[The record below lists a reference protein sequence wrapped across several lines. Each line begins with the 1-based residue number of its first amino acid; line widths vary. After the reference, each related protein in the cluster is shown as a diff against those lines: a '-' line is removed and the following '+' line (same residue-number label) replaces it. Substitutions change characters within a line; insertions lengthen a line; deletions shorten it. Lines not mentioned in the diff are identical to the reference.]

1 MNSYLIV
8 VITLIFSAF
17 FSGMEIAFISANRLR
32 IELQVK
38 KGSFSGRVYS
48 RFLKYPSRFIGSM
61 LVGNNIALVI
71 YGITM
76 AGIIEPFLTTWMDND
91 FGVLCIQTIIATTL
105 VLVTAEFIPK
115 TLFRINPNQIL
126 YVFSIP
132 ALLIYYLFYPF
143 VMIIIGISEFLLSK
157 IFKVRLVDE
166 NLAFGKIDLDQY
178 LRESHAKD
186 EQGKE
191 EPEIQIFKN
200 ALDFSKVKL
209 RDCLVPRTEIVAL
222 SIDDSINT
230 LKEKF
235 VITGLS
241 KILIYRNNLENII
254 GYTHS
259 FEMFNNPESII
270 SILLPISL
278 VPESMAANKMLST
291 FLKQQRS
298 IAVVVDEFGG
308 VAGIVTIE
316 DVIEEIVGEIDDEYD
331 KQELLEKQINEQEY
345 LLAGRL
351 EIGYLN
357 EKYDLKLPAS
367 NEYET
372 LSGLI
377 THHHESIP
385 KLNEVITI
393 GAFQFTITKVEET
406 RIASISLKI
415 SVKLSS
421 I

>member
-1 MNSYLIV
+1 MNSYLIIF
-8 VITLIFSAF
+8 ITLLASAF

-38 KGSFSGRVYS
+38 KGSFSGTVYS

-61 LVGNNIALVI
+61 LIGNNISLVI

-76 AGIIEPFLTTWMDND
+76 AGIIEPLLSGWMEND
-91 FGVLCIQTIIATTL
+91 FWIVLVQTIIATTL

-115 TLFRINPNQIL
+115 VLFRINPNQAL
-126 YVFSIP
+126 AVFSIP
-132 ALLIYYLFYPF
+132 AFLIYYLFYPF
-143 VMIIIGISEFLLSK
+143 VMIIIGLSEFIL
-157 IFKVRLVDE
+157 IKVFHVTLFEE
-166 NLAFGKIDLDQY
+166 NLEFGKIDLDQY
-178 LRESHAKD
+178 LSESHAKD
-186 EQGKE
+186 EKGNE

-209 RDCLVPRTEIVAL
+209 RDCMVPRTEITAL
-222 SIDDSINT
+222 NIGDTINN

-235 VITGLS
+235 VETGLS
-241 KILIYRNNLENII
+241 KILIYRNNIENII

-259 FEMFNNPESII
+259 FEIFNNPDSIA
-270 SILLPISL
+270 SILLPISI
-278 VPESMAANKMLST
+278 VPESMTANKMLSA
-291 FLKQQRS
+291 FLKQQKS

-316 DVIEEIVGEIDDEYD
+316 DVIEEIVGEIDDEHD
-331 KQELLEKQINEQEY
+331 KQEFLEQKINEQEY

-357 EKYDLKLPAS
+357 EKYDLELPES
-367 NEYET
+367 DDYET

-377 THHHESIP
+377 THHRESIP
-385 KLNEVITI
+385 RLNDVIKI
-393 GAFQFTITKVEET
+393 GGFQFTVTKVNET
-406 RIASISLKI
+406 RIENISLKI
-415 SVKLSS
+415 LTNLSS
-421 I
+421 N

>member
-1 MNSYLIV
+1 MNSFLVIL
-8 VITLIFSAF
+8 ITLVASAF

-38 KGSFSGRVYS
+38 KGNFSGKVYS

-61 LVGNNIALVI
+61 LIGNNISLVI

-76 AGIIEPFLTTWMDND
+76 AGVIEPILSGWMKND
-91 FGVLCIQTIIATTL
+91 FWILLFQTIIATTL

-115 TLFRINPNQIL
+115 ILFRINPNQALAI
-126 YVFSIP
+126 FSIP
-132 ALLIYYLFYPF
+132 ALLIYYLLYPF
-143 VMIIIGISEFLLSK
+143 VRIIIGISEFIL
-157 IFKVRLVDE
+157 IKVFQVTLFED
-166 NLAFGKIDLDQY
+166 NLEFGRIDLDQY
-178 LRESHAKD
+178 LSDSHARD
-186 EQGKE
+186 EKGNE

-209 RDCLVPRTEIVAL
+209 RDCMVPRTEIAAL
-222 SIDDSINT
+222 SIDDNISK

-235 VITGLS
+235 VETGLS
-241 KILIYRNNLENII
+241 KILIYRNNIENII

-259 FEMFNNPESII
+259 VEIFNNPVSIT

-278 VPESMAANKMLST
+278 VPESMTANTMLST

-298 IAVVVDEFGG
+298 IAVVIDEFGG
-308 VAGIVTIE
+308 VSGIVTIE
-316 DVIEEIVGEIDDEYD
+316 DVIEEIVGEIDDEHD
-331 KQELLEKQINEQEY
+331 KQELLEQMINEQEY
-345 LLAGRL
+345 LFAGRL

-357 EKYDLKLPAS
+357 EKYDLKLPES
-367 NEYET
+367 DEYET

-385 KLNEVITI
+385 RLNEVIDI
-393 GAFQFTITKVEET
+393 GVFQFIVTKVNET
-406 RIASISLKI
+406 RIEDTSLKI
-415 SVKLSS
+415 LTNL
-421 I
+421 

>member
-1 MNSYLIV
+1 MA
-8 VITLIFSAF
+8 SAF

-38 KGSFSGRVYS
+38 KGNFSGKVYS

-61 LVGNNIALVI
+61 LIGNNISLVI

-76 AGIIEPFLTTWMDND
+76 AGVIEPILSGWMKND
-91 FGVLCIQTIIATTL
+91 FWILLFQTIIATTL

-115 TLFRINPNQIL
+115 ILFRINPNQALAI
-126 YVFSIP
+126 FSIP
-132 ALLIYYLFYPF
+132 ALLIYYLLYPF
-143 VMIIIGISEFLLSK
+143 VRIIIGISEFIL
-157 IFKVRLVDE
+157 IKVFQVTLFED
-166 NLAFGKIDLDQY
+166 NLEFGRIDLDQY
-178 LRESHAKD
+178 LSDSHARD
-186 EQGKE
+186 EKGNE

-209 RDCLVPRTEIVAL
+209 RDCMVPRTEIAAL
-222 SIDDSINT
+222 SIDDNISK

-235 VITGLS
+235 VETGLS
-241 KILIYRNNLENII
+241 KILIYRNNIENII

-259 FEMFNNPESII
+259 FEIFNNPVNIT

-278 VPESMAANKMLST
+278 VPESMTANTMLST

-298 IAVVVDEFGG
+298 IAVVIDEFGG
-308 VAGIVTIE
+308 VSGIVTIE
-316 DVIEEIVGEIDDEYD
+316 DVIEEIVGEIDDEHD
-331 KQELLEKQINEQEY
+331 KQELLEQMINEQEY
-345 LLAGRL
+345 LFAGRL

-357 EKYDLKLPAS
+357 EKYDLKLPES
-367 NEYET
+367 DEYET

-385 KLNEVITI
+385 RLNEVIDI
-393 GAFQFTITKVEET
+393 GVFQFIVTKVNET
-406 RIASISLKI
+406 RIEDTSLKI
-415 SVKLSS
+415 LTNL
-421 I
+421 

>member
-1 MNSYLIV
+1 MNSFLIIF
-8 VITLIFSAF
+8 ITLFASAF

-48 RFLKYPSRFIGSM
+48 RFLKHPSRFIGSM

-76 AGIIEPFLTTWMDND
+76 AEIIEPQIKSLINND
-91 FGVLCIQTIIATTL
+91 LGVLLVQTVLATTL

-132 ALLIYYLFYPF
+132 ALLIYYLLYPF
-143 VMIIIGISEFLLSK
+143 VLVVVGISEFVLKNVFK
-157 IFKVRLVDE
+157 ISLIEE
-166 NLAFGKIDLDQY
+166 NLTFGKIDLDHY
-178 LRESHAKD
+178 LSESHAKD
-186 EQGKE
+186 SKGKE

-209 RDCLVPRTEIVAL
+209 RDCMIPRTEIVAL
-222 SIDDSINT
+222 NIDESVLT
-230 LKEKF
+230 LKKKF
-235 VITGLS
+235 IETGLS

-259 FEMFNNPESII
+259 FEMFNNPDSIT

-278 VPESMAANKMLST
+278 VPESMAANKMLRN
-291 FLKQQRS
+291 FMKQQRS

-316 DVIEEIVGEIDDEYD
+316 DIIEEIVGEIDDEYD
-331 KQELLEKQINEQEY
+331 KQELLEKQISNKEY
-345 LLAGRL
+345 VLAGRL

-357 EKYDLKLPAS
+357 EKYDIKLPLS
-367 NEYET
+367 DEYET

-385 KLNEVITI
+385 NLNEIINI
-393 GAFQFTITKVEET
+393 GTFQFTITNVNET
-406 RIASISLKI
+406 RIESIVLKI
-415 SVKLSS
+415 STN
-421 I
+421 

>member
-1 MNSYLIV
+1 MA
-8 VITLIFSAF
+8 SAF

-38 KGSFSGRVYS
+38 KGNFSGKVYS

-61 LVGNNIALVI
+61 LIGNNISLVI

-76 AGIIEPFLTTWMDND
+76 AGVIEPILSGWMKND
-91 FGVLCIQTIIATTL
+91 FWILLFQTIIATTL

-115 TLFRINPNQIL
+115 ILFRINPNQALAI
-126 YVFSIP
+126 FSIP
-132 ALLIYYLFYPF
+132 ALLIYYLLYPF
-143 VMIIIGISEFLLSK
+143 VRIIIGISEFIL
-157 IFKVRLVDE
+157 IKVFQVTLFED
-166 NLAFGKIDLDQY
+166 NLEFGRIDLDQY
-178 LRESHAKD
+178 LSDSHARD
-186 EQGKE
+186 EKGNE

-209 RDCLVPRTEIVAL
+209 RDCMVPRTEIAAL
-222 SIDDSINT
+222 SIDDNISK

-235 VITGLS
+235 VETGLS
-241 KILIYRNNLENII
+241 KILIYRNNIENII

-259 FEMFNNPESII
+259 FEIFNNPVSIT

-278 VPESMAANKMLST
+278 VPESMTANTMLST

-298 IAVVVDEFGG
+298 IAVVIDEFGG
-308 VAGIVTIE
+308 VSGIVTIE
-316 DVIEEIVGEIDDEYD
+316 DVIEEIVGEIDDEHD
-331 KQELLEKQINEQEY
+331 KQELLEQMINEQEY
-345 LLAGRL
+345 LFAGRL

-357 EKYDLKLPAS
+357 EKYDLKLPES
-367 NEYET
+367 DEYET

-385 KLNEVITI
+385 RLNEVIDI
-393 GAFQFTITKVEET
+393 GVFQFIVTKVNET
-406 RIASISLKI
+406 RIEDTSLKI
-415 SVKLSS
+415 LTNL
-421 I
+421 